1 MSKLAFR
8 AQTVDIAYLPL
19 RQDFLAKNV
28 LMTAQRNFHLSNSL
42 LTLGTSLIWN
52 QPCYLYPIGF
62 IKEGWFSEIPLPL
75 GGLFGHNV
83 TPIGLVSQESSP
95 TGSLKAFE
103 CSLIGFEL
111 WHNELSSAPSPLKQR
126 GESWNDGIL
135 ELWVHLSALSTVFQY
150 SMTE

>member
-19 RQDFLAKNV
+19 RQDLLSKNA
-28 LMTAQRNFHLSNSL
+28 LMTAQRDFCLGNMPLP
-42 LTLGTSLIWN
+42 LGTSLIRN
-52 QPCYLYPIGF
+52 QPCYLSPIGF

-83 TPIGLVSQESSP
+83 TPIGLVSQEPSP

-103 CSLIGFEL
+103 CSLIGFQFWHDEL
-111 WHNELSSAPSPLKQR
+111 NSAIGTL
-126 GESWNDGIL
+126 EWWNDGFRGI
-135 ELWVHLSALSTVFQY
+135 
-150 SMTE
+150 